1 MISFNLKWTFKEYKE
16 QLLIGLR
23 RIYLM
28 VHHNVSLM
36 ILCWESVH
44 LNAGYHSAYVFL
56 EGLIHRRKF
65 EFQNRLGLYLKGI
78 LHLKIDWT
86 SL

>member
-1 MISFNLKWTFKEYKE
+1 MITFYLKWTFKEYKE

-44 LNAGYHSAYVFL
+44 LKLMQGTAVLIYFL

-65 EFQNRLGLYLKGI
+65 EFQNRLG
-78 LHLKIDWT
+78 
-86 SL
+86 

>member
-1 MISFNLKWTFKEYKE
+1 MITFYLKWTFKEYKE

-28 VHHNVSLM
+28 VHHNVLLM

-44 LNAGYHSAYVFL
+44 LNAGYRSAYLFFGGAYTQKEVWVSKPARLIF
-56 EGLIHRRKF
+56 EGKF
-65 EFQNRLGLYLKGI
+65 TSQNRL
-78 LHLKIDWT
+78 D
-86 SL
+86 